1 MRDCLLLA
9 LAFALGLSAAGCDAT
24 AEVDSPRSEVTLESP
39 QSVPNDTPADDLSPH
54 TRNEPPEIRLISGS
68 EETSNR
74 KEAEPIGVTMPEESE
89 FSLAKFKGTNPV
101 LLVLGEDRKGLMD
114 LLSQFRKRLE
124 SNNVVV
130 IEVFQLDDPKAK
142 YWEGEELPPQF
153 AQEMADRFP
162 VQPKTATV
170 VLLDAEGEVGIKEE
184 GVTSPLALMLKLATY
199 DGSSKQSKGG

>member
-9 LAFALGLSAAGCDAT
+9 LACALGMIAAGCDAPSEVEAPP
-24 AEVDSPRSEVTLESP
+24 AEVSEQSSPAVRSETQASDATSSSPSES
-39 QSVPNDTPADDLSPH
+39 
-54 TRNEPPEIRLISGS
+54 PEIRLVSGS
-68 EETSNR
+68 EERTTRS
-74 KEAEPIGVTMPEESE
+74 EAEPIGVTTPQEAE

-142 YWEGEELPPQF
+142 FWEGEELPPQF

-162 VQPKTATV
+162 VQPKTSTV

-184 GVTSPLALMLKLATY
+184 GVTSPLALMLKLAAY
-199 DGSSKQSKGG
+199 DGSSKQSKGS

>member
-9 LAFALGLSAAGCDAT
+9 LAFALGVSAAGCDST
-24 AEVDSPRSEVTLESP
+24 SEIESSRSEVTVDTS
-39 QSVPNDTPADDLSPH
+39 QAVPTEKPAGDATPH
-54 TRNEPPEIRLISGS
+54 TRNEPPEIRLVSGA
-68 EETSNR
+68 EEPSNR
-74 KEAEPIGVTMPEESE
+74 KEAEPIGVTTPEESE
-89 FSLAKFKGTNPV
+89 FSLARFKGTNPV

-142 YWEGEELPPQF
+142 YWEGEELPPRF
-153 AQEMADRFP
+153 AQEMAARFP

-170 VLLDAEGEVGIKEE
+170 VLLDAEGDVGIKEE